1 MRTRMQMNTRSPMER
16 AILDLRQGGI
26 VMIKDRRGQAGLVQ
40 AAEFTDQGSSI
51 AEAVGGGMP
60 VLCLTSRHSEVF
72 GGVNPAMPC
81 HTIAIGALE
90 DDEILAL
97 ILGDTAHLP
106 ADVGLLAE
114 KEGSLPH
121 LACTLLRRAK
131 LVPAALLV
139 RLTHLDNHQLQAAA
153 DTHHISVI
161 DGPQLDMLN
170 IETIAEVTVAAKAK
184 LPLSMAPETDI
195 VMFRQPTG
203 REEHFAVIVAGGNI
217 NETPLVRL
225 HSQCVTGDI
234 LSSLKCDCGPQ
245 LHHALAQMNEEGGG
259 ILLYLAQE
267 GRDIGL
273 INKIRA
279 YALQDKGFDTVD
291 ANHKLGF
298 ETDERFFGPAAA
310 MLNAL
315 GVTRIRLM
323 TNNPEKIAQLS
334 SHGIEI
340 VERVALSLPSN
351 PHNEGYLET
360 KQSRTGH
367 ILDKRPTGE
376 QGD

>member
-16 AILDLRQGGI
+16 AILDLRQGGV

-60 VLCLTSRHSEVF
+60 VLCLTSRHSEAL

-97 ILGDTAHLP
+97 ILGDTARLP
-106 ADVGLLAE
+106 TDAGLLAE

-153 DTHHISVI
+153 DTHHITVI

-170 IETIAEVTVAAKAK
+170 IETVAEVTVAAKAK

-234 LSSLKCDCGPQ
+234 LGSLKCDCGPQ

-273 INKIRA
+273 MNKIRA

-360 KQSRTGH
+360 KQTRTGH
-367 ILDKRPTGE
+367 MLDKGPTGE
-376 QGD
+376 QDD

>member
-1 MRTRMQMNTRSPMER
+1 MNTRSPMER
-16 AILDLRQGGI
+16 AILDLRQGGV

-40 AAEFTDQGSSI
+40 AAEFTDQGSST

-60 VLCLTSRHSEVF
+60 VLCLTSRHSEAL
-72 GGVNPAMPC
+72 GGANLAMPC

-106 ADVGLLAE
+106 ADLGLLAE

-139 RLTHLDNHQLQAAA
+139 RLTHLDNHQLQAAT
-153 DTHHISVI
+153 DTHHITVI

-234 LSSLKCDCGPQ
+234 LGSMKCDCGPQ

-273 INKIRA
+273 MNKIRA

-367 ILDKRPTGE
+367 MLDKRPTGE

>member
-1 MRTRMQMNTRSPMER
+1 MRTRMQMNTRSPIER
-16 AILDLRQGGI
+16 AILDLRQGGV

-60 VLCLTSRHSEVF
+60 VLCLTSRHSEAL
-72 GGVNPAMPC
+72 GGVNPEMPC

-97 ILGDTAHLP
+97 ILGDTAHLTTD
-106 ADVGLLAE
+106 AGLLAE

-121 LACTLLRRAK
+121 LACTLLRQAK

-153 DTHHISVI
+153 DTHHITVI

-170 IETIAEVTVAAKAK
+170 IKTIAEVTVAAKAK
-184 LPLSMAPETDI
+184 LPLSLAPETDI

-234 LSSLKCDCGPQ
+234 LGSLKCDCGPQ

-273 INKIRA
+273 MNKIRA

-315 GVTRIRLM
+315 GVTRIRLI
-323 TNNPEKIAQLS
+323 TNNPDKIAQLS

-340 VERVALSLPSN
+340 VERVALALPTN

-360 KQSRTGH
+360 KQARTGH
-367 ILDKRPTGE
+367 MLDKGPTGE
-376 QGD
+376 QGN

>member
-16 AILDLRQGGI
+16 AILDLRQGGV

-60 VLCLTSRHSEVF
+60 VLCLTSRHSEAL

-106 ADVGLLAE
+106 TDVGSLAE

-131 LVPAALLV
+131 LVPAALLI

-153 DTHHISVI
+153 DTHHITVI

-170 IETIAEVTVAAKAK
+170 IETVAEVTVAAKAK

-203 REEHFAVIVAGGNI
+203 REEHFAVIVAGKNN

-273 INKIRA
+273 MNKIRA

-367 ILDKRPTGE
+367 MLDKRPTGE

>member
-16 AILDLRQGGI
+16 AILDLRQGGV

-51 AEAVGGGMP
+51 AGAVGGGMP
-60 VLCLTSRHSEVF
+60 VLCLTSRHSEAL

-81 HTIAIGALE
+81 HTIAIGTLE

-97 ILGDTAHLP
+97 ILGDTAHLST
-106 ADVGLLAE
+106 DVGLLGE

-153 DTHHISVI
+153 DTHHITVI

-234 LSSLKCDCGPQ
+234 LGSLKCDCGPQ

-273 INKIRA
+273 MNKIRA

-340 VERVALSLPSN
+340 VERVVLSLPSN

-367 ILDKRPTGE
+367 MLDKGPTGE
-376 QGD
+376 KGN

>member
-1 MRTRMQMNTRSPMER
+1 
-16 AILDLRQGGI
+16 
-26 VMIKDRRGQAGLVQ
+26 VV
-40 AAEFTDQGSSI
+40 
-51 AEAVGGGMP
+51 
-60 VLCLTSRHSEVF
+60 
-72 GGVNPAMPC
+72 
-81 HTIAIGALE
+81 
-90 DDEILAL
+90 
-97 ILGDTAHLP
+97 
-106 ADVGLLAE
+106 
-114 KEGSLPH
+114 
-121 LACTLLRRAK
+121 
-131 LVPAALLV
+131 
-139 RLTHLDNHQLQAAA
+139 
-153 DTHHISVI
+153 

-170 IETIAEVTVAAKAK
+170 TETVAKVSVAAKAK

-195 VMFRQPTG
+195 VMFRQLTG
-203 REEHFAVIVAGGNI
+203 REEHFAIIVAGKN
-217 NETPLVRL
+217 NDDTPLVRL

-234 LSSLKCDCGPQ
+234 LGSLKCDCGPQ

-273 INKIRA
+273 MNKIRA

-310 MLNAL
+310 MLDAL

-323 TNNPEKIAQLS
+323 TNNPKKIEQLS

-351 PHNEGYLET
+351 PHNEGYLKT
-360 KQSRTGH
+360 KKNRSGH
-367 ILDKRPTGE
+367 ILD
-376 QGD
+376 

>member
-1 MRTRMQMNTRSPMER
+1 MRTRMQMNTRSPIER
-16 AILDLRQGGI
+16 AILDLRQGGV

-51 AEAVGGGMP
+51 ADAVGGGMP
-60 VLCLTSRHSEVF
+60 VLCLTSRHSEAL

-81 HTIAIGALE
+81 HTIAMGTLE
-90 DDEILAL
+90 DDQILAL
-97 ILGDTAHLP
+97 ILGDTTHLP
-106 ADVGLLAE
+106 KDVGLLAE
-114 KEGSLPH
+114 KDGSLPH

-153 DTHHISVI
+153 DTHHITVI
-161 DGPQLDMLN
+161 DGPQLDILQTEPVAEM
-170 IETIAEVTVAAKAK
+170 TIAAKAK

-195 VMFRQPTG
+195 VMFRQPAG
-203 REEHFAVIVAGGNI
+203 REEHFAVIVAGGNKA
-217 NETPLVRL
+217 ETPLVRL
-225 HSQCVTGDI
+225 HSQCITGDI
-234 LSSLKCDCGPQ
+234 LGSLKCDCGLQ
-245 LHHALAQMNEEGGG
+245 LHHALTQMNEEGGG
-259 ILLYLAQE
+259 ILIYLAQE

-273 INKIRA
+273 MNKIRA

-310 MLNAL
+310 MLDAL
-315 GVTRIRLM
+315 GVSQIKLM
-323 TNNPEKIAQLS
+323 TNNPEKIEQLS

-340 VERVALSLPSN
+340 VERVSLSLPSN
-351 PHNEGYLET
+351 PHNKDYLET
-360 KQSRTGH
+360 KQARTGH
-367 ILDKRPTGE
+367 MLETGPAD
-376 QGD
+376 QSDS

>member
-1 MRTRMQMNTRSPMER
+1 MQMNTRSPMER

-153 DTHHISVI
+153 DTHHITVI

>member
-16 AILDLRQGGI
+16 AILDLRQGGV

-60 VLCLTSRHSEVF
+60 VLCLTSRHSEAL

-106 ADVGLLAE
+106 TDVGLLAE

-153 DTHHISVI
+153 DTYHITVI

-234 LSSLKCDCGPQ
+234 LGSLKCDCGPQ

-273 INKIRA
+273 MNKIRA

-315 GVTRIRLM
+315 GVTRIRLL

-340 VERVALSLPSN
+340 VERVALSLQSN
-351 PHNEGYLET
+351 PHNEGYLKT
-360 KQSRTGH
+360 KQTRTGH
-367 ILDKRPTGE
+367 MLDKGQTGE

>member
-40 AAEFTDQGSSI
+40 AAEFIDQGSPI

-60 VLCLTSRHSEVF
+60 VLCLTSRHSEAF

-106 ADVGLLAE
+106 TDVGLLAE

-153 DTHHISVI
+153 DTHHITVI

-170 IETIAEVTVAAKAK
+170 IETVAEVTVAAKAK

-234 LSSLKCDCGPQ
+234 LGSLKCDCGPQ

-315 GVTRIRLM
+315 GVTRIRLL
-323 TNNPEKIAQLS
+323 TNNPGKIAQLS

-367 ILDKRPTGE
+367 MLDKRPTGE

>member
-16 AILDLRQGGI
+16 AILDLRQGGV

-60 VLCLTSRHSEVF
+60 VLCLTSRHSEAL

-106 ADVGLLAE
+106 TDVGSLAE

-153 DTHHISVI
+153 DTHHITVI

-170 IETIAEVTVAAKAK
+170 IETVAEVTVAAKAK

-234 LSSLKCDCGPQ
+234 LGSLKCDCGPQ

-273 INKIRA
+273 MNKIRA

-315 GVTRIRLM
+315 GVARIRLL
-323 TNNPEKIAQLS
+323 TNNPGKIAQLS

-351 PHNEGYLET
+351 PHNQGYLET
-360 KQSRTGH
+360 KQTRAGH
-367 ILDKRPTGE
+367 MLDKGPTGE

>member
-1 MRTRMQMNTRSPMER
+1 MQMNTRSPMER
-16 AILDLRQGGI
+16 AILDLRQGGV

-60 VLCLTSRHSEVF
+60 VLCLTSRHSEAL

-153 DTHHISVI
+153 DTHHITVI

-203 REEHFAVIVAGGNI
+203 REEHFAVIVAEGNI

-273 INKIRA
+273 MNKIRA

-351 PHNEGYLET
+351 PHNQGYLKT
-360 KQSRTGH
+360 KQTRTGH
-367 ILDKRPTGE
+367 MLDKGPTGE

>member
-1 MRTRMQMNTRSPMER
+1 MRTRMQMNTRSPIER
-16 AILDLRQGGI
+16 AVLDLRQGGV

-51 AEAVGGGMP
+51 AEALGGGMP
-60 VLCLTSRHSEVF
+60 VLCLTSRHSEAL

-90 DDEILAL
+90 DDKILAL
-97 ILGDTAHLP
+97 ILGDTAQLP
-106 ADVGLLAE
+106 TDVGLLAE

-139 RLTHLDNHQLQAAA
+139 RLTHLDNHQLQATA
-153 DTHHISVI
+153 DTHRITVI

-170 IETIAEVTVAAKAK
+170 IETFAEVTVAAKAK

-234 LSSLKCDCGPQ
+234 LGSLKCDCGPQ
-245 LHHALAQMNEEGGG
+245 LHHSLAQMNEEGGG

-273 INKIRA
+273 MNKIRA

-360 KQSRTGH
+360 KLTRTGH
-367 ILDKRPTGE
+367 MLDKGPTDE
-376 QGD
+376 QSD

>member
-1 MRTRMQMNTRSPMER
+1 MRTRMQMNTRPPLER
-16 AILDLRQGGI
+16 AILDLRQGGV

-60 VLCLTSRHSEVF
+60 VLCLTSRHSEAL
-72 GGVNPAMPC
+72 GGVNPAIPC

-106 ADVGLLAE
+106 TDVGLLAE

-153 DTHHISVI
+153 DTHHITVI

-234 LSSLKCDCGPQ
+234 LGSLKCDCGPQ

-273 INKIRA
+273 MNKIRA

-334 SHGIEI
+334 SHGIKI

-367 ILDKRPTGE
+367 MLDKRPTGE
-376 QGD
+376 KSD

>member
-16 AILDLRQGGI
+16 AILDLRQGGV

-60 VLCLTSRHSEVF
+60 VLCLTSRHSEAL

-97 ILGDTAHLP
+97 ILGDTARLP
-106 ADVGLLAE
+106 TDVGLLAE

-153 DTHHISVI
+153 DTHHITVI

-170 IETIAEVTVAAKAK
+170 IETIAEVKVAAKAK

-234 LSSLKCDCGPQ
+234 LGSLKCDCGPQ

-367 ILDKRPTGE
+367 MLDKRPTGE